1 MGRLSLLP
9 SLALSLLFVLGSA
22 EAQLRIGFYSKSC
35 PQAES
40 IITEEIDRAI
50 RVAPSIGGPLLRIFF
65 HDCFVRGCDASLL
78 LNSTSASNPTEKDAR
93 PNQFLRGF
101 ALIDRIK
108 ARLERPAPPPSPAPI
123 SLLSLRETSCT
134 RPHGRRDGSVSIDT
148 EALRLLPA
156 FSANIST
163 LKSQFDDVGLDS
175 KDLVLLSGGHTIGNA
190 HCFTFTGR
198 LYNFSGRGDN
208 SDTDPSLERNYLA
221 KLRAKCAQG
230 TSDALKLVEMDP
242 GSFTTFDNS
251 YFKLV
256 AKRRGLFQSD
266 AALLDDADTRS
277 HVIRLAES
285 DNSVFFREFAEAMVN
300 MGNIAVLTGSQG
312 RSGRTVPASTREREK
327 RGLIVLSA
335 SCRE

>member
-9 SLALSLLFVLGSA
+9 SLALSLLFVLDQQS
-22 EAQLRIGFYSKSC
+22 
-35 PQAES
+35 P
-40 IITEEIDRAI
+40 
-50 RVAPSIGGPLLRIFF
+50 APSWILLQIMPSCRIYHHRGDRQSHQGSPLHWRPLLRLFF

-78 LNSTSASNPTEKDAR
+78 LNSTSASNPTEKDAP

-101 ALIDRIK
+101 ALVDRIK
-108 ARLERPAPPPSPAPI
+108 ARLERACPS
-123 SLLSLRETSCT
+123 TVSCADILALIARDVVHAGPFWEVPT
-134 RPHGRRDGSVSIDT
+134 GRRDGSVSIDT

-163 LKSQFDDVGLDS
+163 LKSQFDDVGLDA

-312 RSGRTVPASTREREK
+312 EIRKNCARVN
-327 RGLIVLSA
+327 
-335 SCRE
+335 

>member
-1 MGRLSLLP
+1 MGRLSLFA
-9 SLALSLLFVLGSA
+9 SLALSLLLAVGSA
-22 EAQLRIGFYSKSC
+22 EAQLRVGFYSKSC
-35 PQAES
+35 PHAES

-50 RVAPSIGGPLLRIFF
+50 RVAPSIGGPLLRLFF

-78 LNSTSASNPTEKDAR
+78 LNATSSSNPTEKDAP

-108 ARLERPAPPPSPAPI
+108 ARLERACPS
-123 SLLSLRETSCT
+123 TVSCADILALIARDVVHADQGPFWQVPT
-134 RPHGRRDGSVSIDT
+134 GRRDGFVSIAS
-148 EALRLLPA
+148 EATQLLPA

-163 LKSQFDDVGLDS
+163 LKSQFNDVGLS
-175 KDLVLLSGGHTIGNA
+175 AKDLVLLSGGHTIGNA
-190 HCFTFTGR
+190 HCFTFTTR

-221 KLRAKCAQG
+221 KLRAKCAQDG
-230 TSDALKLVEMDP
+230 SDALKLVEMDP

-277 HVIRLAES
+277 HVIHLAES
-285 DNSVFFREFAEAMVN
+285 DNSVFFKEFAGAMVN

-312 RSGRTVPASTREREK
+312 EIRKNCARVN
-327 RGLIVLSA
+327 
-335 SCRE
+335 

>member
-108 ARLERPAPPPSPAPI
+108 ARLERACPS
-123 SLLSLRETSCT
+123 TVSCADILALIARDVVHADQGPFWEVPT
-134 RPHGRRDGSVSIDT
+134 GRRDGSVSIDT

-312 RSGRTVPASTREREK
+312 EIRKNCARVN
-327 RGLIVLSA
+327 
-335 SCRE
+335 

>member
-22 EAQLRIGFYSKSC
+22 EAQLRVGFYSRSC
-35 PQAES
+35 PHAES

-50 RVAPSIGGPLLRIFF
+50 RVAPSIGGPLLRLFF

-78 LNSTSASNPTEKDAR
+78 LNSTSASNPTEKDAP

-101 ALIDRIK
+101 ALVDRIK
-108 ARLERPAPPPSPAPI
+108 ARLERACPS
-123 SLLSLRETSCT
+123 TVSCADILALIARDVVHADQGPFWEVPT
-134 RPHGRRDGSVSIDT
+134 GRRDGSVSIDT

-163 LKSQFDDVGLDS
+163 LKSQFDDVGLDA

-312 RSGRTVPASTREREK
+312 EIRKNCARVN
-327 RGLIVLSA
+327 
-335 SCRE
+335 